1 MNKFFESSEML
12 AEEVTAVHRGFV
24 GRVRLAADE
33 LFGDTDDF
41 LLFQGFQV
49 AGQVSVGYAE
59 QFLQLVERQGFVD
72 HERRHDPEPD
82 AAFKYFLKV
91 RN

>member
-12 AEEVTAVHRGFV
+12 AEEVPAVHRGFI
-24 GRVRLAADE
+24 GGVRFAADE

-49 AGQVSVGYAE
+49 AGQVPVGQAQE
-59 QFLQLVERQGFVD
+59 FFQRIERKRIVH
-72 HERRHDPEPD
+72 HECRHDPQPN